1 MTIHVTA
8 EHIAKGRENFKRS
21 DSNFRAF
28 NCPIALALKD
38 AGFKAV
44 IISPTGRFYYQSDK
58 MRAAQL
64 PSFCANF
71 ISFFDRSFNDEEVYF
86 WPFEFETEAAPN
98 TI

>member
-1 MTIHVTA
+1 MTIRVTA
-8 EHIAKGRENFKRS
+8 EHIAKGRENFKRG
-21 DSNFRAF
+21 NGLRAF

-38 AGFKAV
+38 VGFKEVV
-44 IISPTGRFYYQSDK
+44 ISLTGRFHHQTDR
-58 MRAAQL
+58 MRTTQL

-86 WPFEFETEAAPN
+86 WPFEFEIEAAPN